1 MNFSQTS
8 SLGWELG
15 FWSSRKREDLGSAKG
30 VKEAGSGPFL
40 QEAVSGV
47 LIAMT
52 LKFTKLLLLQGQ
64 HGVHLQ

>member
-52 LKFTKLLLLQGQ
+52 L
-64 HGVHLQ
+64 